1 MTKLKDLFQYAY
13 NKGRSVQE
21 QQQAGEVVDGR
32 QIWGN
37 IEVLVKDIKLDEELR
52 YRDKLNKIYTKM
64 DKIDT
69 KFDMTAN
76 EFAPASN
83 HFFLQLRNLV
93 KAKSNF
99 IIALNRILQLAF
111 NAGQLSIFIERE
123 KVDESIVKLYNK
135 YKLYKLKTYVS
146 KDDIRILNKYT
157 RDVQIPQSGGGIDY
171 KAKYLKY
178 KQKYLNLKLK

>member
-13 NKGRSVQE
+13 ETGRNVQTRE
-21 QQQAGEVVDGR
+21 QEGETVDGR
-32 QIWGN
+32 QIWGT

-52 YRDKLNKIYTKM
+52 YKDKLNKIYKKM
-64 DKIDT
+64 DKIDE
-69 KFDMTAN
+69 KFNMSAN
-76 EFAPASN
+76 EYEPKSN

-111 NAGQLSIFIERE
+111 NAGQLSIFIERH
-123 KVDESIVKLYNK
+123 KVDESIEHVYNK

-146 KDDIRILNKYT
+146 KEDIKKLDEYIK
-157 RDVQIPQSGGGIDY
+157 DVKIPQLGGGIDY

-178 KQKYLNLKLK
+178 KQKYLELKKV